1 MARTNYQMV
10 RRRKEAERKN
20 RRDAK
25 LAKRTQKSADDPA
38 IASDEAPANTAAP
51 AENALK

>member
-25 LAKRTQKSADDPA
+25 LARRTQKGADGPA
-38 IASDEAPANTAAP
+38 IASDESPPNAAPP